1 MIYSITIG
9 CLSALLSIIP
19 VANMSRNLLRGK
31 NAVKLKTLM
40 MMENCEYLNGYML
53 RAARCKI

>member
-9 CLSALLSIIP
+9 CLTALLSIIP
-19 VANMSRNLLRGK
+19 VANMSRNLSRGK
-31 NAVKLKTLM
+31 NAVKLKTVM

-53 RAARCKI
+53 QAVECKI

>member
-19 VANMSRNLLRGK
+19 VANMRRSLLRGK
-31 NAVKLKTLM
+31 NVVKLKTLM
-40 MMENCEYLNGYML
+40 MMENCKYLTGYMSQ
-53 RAARCKI
+53 AVRCKI